1 MPTPWVS
8 VRSPLPR
15 NLRLV
20 LATLVAV
27 IVLPAAGAQAAIPGV
42 VLNSFD
48 SASVNRALST
58 GAGEV
63 RLFVS
68 WNAFQPTGP
77 AMDAPYL
84 SALMSAL
91 KQIKGAGRHVLL
103 TFNTAPKWANG
114 GHAESD
120 YPPTPAHDADFA
132 DFVASILRRARQQGT
147 PADRITVWNEP
158 DDAQFWK
165 PGAPDIDRYAALL
178 VKTYDAVKDAAKGD
192 PAVQVFPGGTAGS
205 DREWIDGLFARAR
218 GHFDGV
224 AIHTDSACLTEPPS
238 SVYRDPDGRLGRFTF
253 VGFLEILD
261 LLAAHGV
268 PDMPV
273 LMDEMGV
280 SSTAGGPTSCARGA
294 HAGKKPSGVSEL
306 RQAELLTLQYGC
318 LANYPQIVSGDWFR
332 LDDAKGDLTS
342 DEFNHYGLFHTDG
355 SPKLAYA
362 AFLAVVATGGGIP
375 TPCADLTAP
384 AVRILSPAPGEKFE
398 ERLDIRASASDGAGV
413 GLARI
418 SLFSG
423 GAADLIRNFT
433 TGLLDN
439 VPVTLTPWYGS
450 DDLPVGRHTVRVTA
464 RDRNGNVGS
473 ATVDVE
479 KVPNGTLPA
488 TLRPRVALPRRV
500 LARNCTKRARPR
512 RCTAD
517 FGTLKAPASAG
528 ATAPSIQGKVAFEW
542 YRRNQ
547 QGRWRKLIGGL
558 KPANKRLTA
567 TVTVKQAGR
576 WRVRVVYAG
585 KAPYKKLAS
594 EYVTFRAR

>member
-1 MPTPWVS
+1 
-8 VRSPLPR
+8 VRSPLSR
-15 NLRLV
+15 HLRLA

-27 IVLPAAGAQAAIPGV
+27 IVLPAGAQAATPGV

-63 RLFVS
+63 RMFVA
-68 WNAFQPTGP
+68 WGAFQPTGP
-77 AMDAPYL
+77 AMDSAYL
-84 SALMSAL
+84 TALMSAL
-91 KQIKGAGRHVLL
+91 KQIKGAGRAVLL
-103 TFNTAPKWANG
+103 TFVGAPRWANG
-114 GHAESD
+114 GHD
-120 YPPTPAHDADFA
+120 DPGYPPTPAHDADFA
-132 DFVASILRRARQQGT
+132 SFAASIVHRARQQGT
-147 PADRITVWNEP
+147 PVDRITVWNEP
-158 DDAQFWK
+158 DEEQFWK

-178 VKTYDAVKDAAKGD
+178 VKTFNAVKDPATGD
-192 PAVQVFPGGTAGS
+192 PSVQVFPGGTAGHN
-205 DREWIDGLFARAR
+205 RAWIDGLFARAR

-224 AIHTDSACLTEPPS
+224 AVHTDNACLTDPPS

-268 PDMPV
+268 PGMPV

-280 SSTAGGPTSCARGA
+280 SSTGGGPTSCTRGS
-294 HAGKKPSGVSEL
+294 HAGQKPSGVSER

-318 LANYPQIVSGDWFR
+318 LANYPQIVSGAWFR
-332 LDDAKGDLTS
+332 LDDAKGDPVS

-355 SPKLAYA
+355 SPKPAYA
-362 AFLAVVATGGGIP
+362 AFLTIAAAGGGP
-375 TPCADLTAP
+375 ATPCADLTP
-384 AVRILSPAPGEKFE
+384 PSVRILSPAPGEKFE

-423 GAADLIRNFT
+423 AAADLIRNFT
-433 TGLLDN
+433 TDLSDD

-450 DDLPVGRHTVRVTA
+450 DELGVGRHTVRVTA
-464 RDRNGNVGS
+464 RDKNGNVGS

-479 KVPNGTLPA
+479 KVPAGTLPA
-488 TLRPRVALPRRV
+488 TLRPRVVLARRV
-500 LARNCTKRARPR
+500 LARNCTSRARPR

-517 FGTLKAPASAG
+517 FGALKAPASAG
-528 ATAPSIQGKVAFEW
+528 AAAPSIQGKVAFEW
-542 YRRNQ
+542 YRRNK

-558 KPANKRLTA
+558 RPANKRLKA
-567 TVTVKQAGR
+567 TVTLKQAGR
-576 WRVRVVYAG
+576 WRVRVVYRG
-585 KAPYKKLAS
+585 KAPYKKLS
-594 EYVTFRAR
+594 SKYVSFRAPK